1 MPRNDPVLLAIERF
15 VLCEEVGI
23 PNGLLNEERLGPN
36 LPQMLDNVLERRER
50 LAKQRKRL
58 HVRCRRGYGTKEL

>member
-36 LPQMLDNVLERRER
+36 LPQMLDHVLPAEVV
-50 LAKQRKRL
+50 AG
-58 HVRCRRGYGTKEL
+58 RGVELL